1 MVKETYDFKSKHHL
15 GQCEELETRIGK
27 DLYDTVSSL
36 KYKKSTEN
44 FQEQMKEDISSVNS
58 LTDVFIFADKANNIY
73 KASPEYI
80 KKFWRKMQQTY
91 AKSQQNI
98 SKSQSILKSKTLL
111 KN

>member
-1 MVKETYDFKSKHHL
+1 MMLIAPYFKSKHHL
-15 GQCEELETRIGK
+15 GQCEELETFGK

-58 LTDVFIFADKANNIY
+58 LTDVFIFAEKANNIY

-80 KKFWRKMQQTY
+80 KNFWRKM
-91 AKSQQNI
+91 
-98 SKSQSILKSKTLL
+98 
-111 KN
+111 